1 MQDKSIAAA
10 DSEQLSNKH
19 EKSILKLLSQYPEN
33 ISAAAEK
40 LSPHVLVNYLRE
52 VANALHSFYN
62 EKENQ
67 VLVDDIALRNAR
79 LKLIYATKI
88 VIQNGLTLLD
98 VSAPQK
104 M

>member
-1 MQDKSIAAA
+1 MYPLRQD
-10 DSEQLSNKH
+10 
-19 EKSILKLLSQYPEN
+19 
-33 ISAAAEK
+33 K
-40 LSPHVLVNYLRE
+40 LSPHVVVNYLRD
-52 VANALHSFYN
+52 VANAFHSFYN

-67 VLVDDIALRNAR
+67 VLVDDMALRNAR

-88 VIQNGLTLLD
+88 VIHNGLTLLD